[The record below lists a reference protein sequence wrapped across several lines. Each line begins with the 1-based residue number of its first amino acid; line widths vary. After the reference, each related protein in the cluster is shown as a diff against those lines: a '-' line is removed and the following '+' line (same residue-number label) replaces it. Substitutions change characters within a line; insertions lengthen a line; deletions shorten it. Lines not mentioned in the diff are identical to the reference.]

1 MTQLLKWPD
10 HWLTRHPVPR
20 TPWEEI
26 FQLSLPAIEHD
37 PEFPMGAY
45 YLKELRTI
53 RMGTGRQNGKTSWA
67 LDKLREIQESV
78 LIVRD
83 KTHRELISPMVGRK
97 VSLNLVGTA
106 SVAKVIDDFH
116 ATAMPRVFT
125 CLDLKA
131 HTFRET
137 QKSIDLKLVII
148 DDASQNTKLFDIY
161 GYLAKLKNPN
171 LVIIALG

>member
-1 MTQLLKWPD
+1 MDQLTNWPSE
-10 HWLTRHPVPR
+10 WFTREPVLR

-26 FQLSLPAIEHD
+26 FQLSLPNIKHD
-37 PEFPMGAY
+37 PQFPFGAY
-45 YLKELRTI
+45 YLKELRTL
-53 RMGTGRQNGKTSWA
+53 RLGGGRQNGKTTWA

-83 KTHRELISPMVGRK
+83 KTHRELISPLVGRK
-97 VSLNLVGTA
+97 VSLSLVGPE
-106 SVAKVIDDFH
+106 SVAKAIDDFH
-116 ATAMPRVFT
+116 STTMPRVFT

-171 LVIIALG
+171 LVIVALG